1 MSWEGGVDLCAVTR
15 SDLAMPNVLIHVGRI
30 VHTPIGSAPAGMV
43 LWQPDPQAPPVAVGF
58 ICTDPKIGAFFG
70 PQIFADTPFA
80 GVPVLTAKITVTT
93 QLPGSVAARVEAA
106 GHVFETR
113 LEGLGA
119 LSVIDRAPGAMTP
132 FRQQGLEATASRAT
146 LKVDGKPVAITLPKT
161 GISGG
166 AAAIWSPAGIYAR

>member
-15 SDLAMPNVLIHVGRI
+15 SDLTMPNVLIHVGRI

-43 LWQPDPQAPPVAVGF
+43 LWQPDPAAPPVAVGF
-58 ICTDPKIGAFFG
+58 ICTDPKLGAWFG
-70 PQIFADTPFA
+70 PQIFAGTPFEGA
-80 GVPVLTAKITVTT
+80 PALAAKITVTT
-93 QLPGSVAARVEAA
+93 QLPGSVAARVEVA

-113 LEGLGA
+113 LEGLAA

-132 FRQQGLEATASRAT
+132 FRQQGLEAAASRAT
-146 LKVDGKPVAITLPKT
+146 LVVDGKPVAITVPKI

-166 AAAIWSPAGIYAR
+166 PAAVWSPAGIYVR